1 MLVIFGSYYNGS
13 SRLVK
18 GIVSALIIA
27 LGWTDWYNPE
37 ATPWFGDVSQQSLN
51 HGPISSLPPSQDC
64 LYQSDV
70 NWYWRFVI
78 YAAPFNLCSLVI
90 FNIRLRDVLGV
101 FLVAQAT
108 YLVQGLL
115 RLCEADTCALPSYI
129 NILIVAFSGG
139 VFAEVNQIL
148 MGFSKYSSMLAIIFV
163 LAPGAGAVRSI
174 LGAFRRQEGD
184 FQSNMNSLW
193 ENVAFEGTTYAM
205 GFYIAFLAFKPFHA

>member
-1 MLVIFGSYYNGS
+1 M
-13 SRLVK
+13 
-18 GIVSALIIA
+18 
-27 LGWTDWYNPE
+27 
-37 ATPWFGDVSQQSLN
+37 
-51 HGPISSLPPSQDC
+51 
-64 LYQSDV
+64 
-70 NWYWRFVI
+70 I

-205 GFYIAFLAFKPFHA
+205 GFYIAFLAFKPFHHVIGKYTNQPICKRFTNRRRKCDNVVESNDVVVESRHDMDNDK